1 MTPNLDCLQG
11 LSAADVDFD
20 TTWRILAAAFTE
32 IHTKNASALSFE
44 ELYRNAYKLV
54 LKKQGSDLYTRVADF
69 EAEWLANAVKP
80 RVLATLVPALLVA
93 LEEQQPHHHPHQDG
107 STVGERRRAGERFLK
122 ALKEAWEDHQVGMGM
137 LTDVLMYMDRVYCTD
152 HRRPSIYATAMGLF
166 RDRILRVPIRPTGEP
181 QLLVVDALTRI
192 ILDQIQMHRDGD
204 VVDPF
209 LLKSNVYMLEGL
221 YASDREVE
229 DEKLYLSAF
238 EPVFLAHSAAFYR
251 AEALRLLREA
261 DAGTYCRHAQRRL
274 EEEVERC
281 RTMLSEASAGKVQRV
296 VENEMVRGKMRG
308 VIEMESGVARM
319 VANERIEELGL
330 VWELE
335 GRVDKAKSEL
345 VRAMREIVEE
355 MGNAVNEAAVAA
367 SVAGTLATAT
377 GPGAADEEGEGGEK
391 LATDETTAKPSTA
404 TKAINLQTAAAL
416 QWVEDMLALKD
427 RFDRICQHAFSS
439 DPPLTTAIHRS
450 TADAINAFPRSSE
463 YISLFIDS
471 HLRRQVREHS
481 EQEVDARLDKALV
494 VLRYLQDK
502 DVFETYYKKH
512 LCKRLLLKRS
522 VGVEVERGMIGRMKV
537 EVGNAFTG
545 KLEAMLRDM
554 ALSEELGEGFKTY
567 VARLGDR
574 DPRRVEL
581 GVKVLTSMTWP
592 LEAFR
597 GSGVGAGEENQQQ
610 RRPPVILPPPIQ
622 RLKAGFERFYG
633 EKYSGRKLTWVENMG
648 DADLKARFPRSR
660 HPVHEINC
668 STYAMIILLLFNNPT
683 SDEED
688 GPTLT
693 LEEIQSRTQIPP
705 ADLTR
710 NLQALAVAPK
720 TRFLV
725 KEPMGREIRPGDRFR
740 WNSGFSSKVLRLR
753 VGVVSAGQT
762 GNKVEGEAERRETER
777 RADEGRAF
785 AIEAAVVRIMKYV
798 IFPMPTLAFTTPG
811 FRGRGI

>member
-1 MTPNLDCLQG
+1 M
-11 LSAADVDFD
+11 S
-20 TTWRILAAAFTE
+20 
-32 IHTKNASALSFE
+32 
-44 ELYRNAYKLV
+44 
-54 LKKQGSDLYTRVADF
+54 DF
-69 EAEWLANAVKP
+69 EAEWLTNAVKP
-80 RVLATLVPALLVA
+80 RVLATLTPALLIA
-93 LEEQQPHHHPHQDG
+93 LEEQQLHHLPHQDG
-107 STVGERRRAGERFLK
+107 SAVGERRCAGERFLK

-152 HRRPSIYATAMGLF
+152 HRCPSIYATAMGLF
-166 RDRILRVPIRPTGEP
+166 RDRILRVPIRPSGDTH
-181 QLLVVDALTRI
+181 LFIIDALTRI

-209 LLKSNVYMLEGL
+209 LIKSNVYMLEGL

-238 EPVFLAHSAAFYR
+238 EPDFLAHSAAFYR
-251 AEALRLLREA
+251 AEALRLLRDA

-274 EEEVERC
+274 EEEAERC
-281 RTMLSEASAGKVQRV
+281 RTMLSEVSAGKVQRV
-296 VENEMVRGKMRG
+296 IEDEMVRGKIRG

-319 VANERIEELGL
+319 VANERMEELAL

-335 GRVDKAKSEL
+335 GRVDKGKSEL
-345 VRAMREIVEE
+345 VRAMRGIVEE

-367 SVAGTLATAT
+367 SVAGASAT
-377 GPGAADEEGEGGEK
+377 GADEDGEGGEK
-391 LATDETTAKPSTA
+391 PITDEKTAKPSTS

-416 QWVEDMLALKD
+416 QWVADMLALKD

-450 TADAINAFPRSSE
+450 TADAINAFPRASE

-522 VGVEVERGMIGRMKV
+522 VGAEVERGMIGRMKV

-554 ALSEELGEGFKTY
+554 ALSEELSEGFKGY

-574 DPRRVEL
+574 DPGRVEL

-597 GSGVGAGEENQQQ
+597 GSGVGAGAEDQQQ
-610 RRPPVILPPPIQ
+610 RRPAVILPPPVQ

-633 EKYSGRKLTWVENMG
+633 EKYSGRKLTWVDNLG

-668 STYAMIILLLFNNPT
+668 STYAMTILLLFNNPA
-683 SDEED
+683 SDDED

-693 LEEIQSRTQIPP
+693 LEEIQSRTHIPL

-740 WNSGFSSKVLRLR
+740 WNADFSSKVLRLR

-762 GNKVEGEAERRETER
+762 GNKVEGEVERRETER
-777 RADEGRAF
+777 KADEGRAF

-798 IFPMPTLAFTTPG
+798 VFSIPTPDPTTPEAVKG
-811 FRGRGI
+811 EGASFILKHGRG